1 MKRRKKWRKKR
12 GQLGNTNALQHGGY
26 RDLSAE
32 KLDQRTREA
41 KALNQVEGELV
52 TALGGEPSPQE
63 ILIVKQAAVKAVRVA
78 LIGQHLLI
86 ANGSAPQSLLDD
98 YLRWGRE
105 LREDL
110 KTLGLERRAKPVQG
124 LQAYL
129 QESQKGS

>member
-1 MKRRKKWRKKR
+1 MRRKKWRKKR

-41 KALNQVEGELV
+41 KALNQIEAELV
-52 TALGGEPSPQE
+52 TALGGDPSPQE
-63 ILIVKQAAVKAVRVA
+63 VLIVKQAAVKAVRVA
-78 LIGQHLLI
+78 LIGQHLLS
-86 ANGSAPQSLLDD
+86 ANGNAPQSLTDD

-110 KTLGLERRAKPVQG
+110 KTLGLERRQKSVMD
-124 LQAYL
+124 LQTYL
-129 QESQKGS
+129 QQSQKEE

>member
-1 MKRRKKWRKKR
+1 MRRKKWRKAG
-12 GQLGNTNALQHGGY
+12 GQPGNTSALQHGGY

-41 KALNQVEGELV
+41 KALNQIEGELV

-105 LREDL
+105 LRSDL
-110 KTLGLERRAKPVQG
+110 LALGLERRQKSVQN
-124 LQAYL
+124 LTDYL
-129 QESQKGS
+129 QESQKGE

>member
-1 MKRRKKWRKKR
+1 MRRKKWRKAG
-12 GQLGNTNALQHGGY
+12 GQPGNTSALQHGGY

-41 KALNQVEGELV
+41 KALNQIEGELV

-86 ANGSAPQSLLDD
+86 ANGNAPQSLLDE

-124 LQAYL
+124 LQQYL
-129 QESQKGS
+129 RESQKGE